1 MNDIISLNLIGL
13 RKQKCLH
20 CYTTVLWKKKRSCLH
35 VKWKSGC
42 SWHW

>member
-20 CYTTVLWKKKRSCLH
+20 C
-35 VKWKSGC
+35 
-42 SWHW
+42 